1 MQLHNVEGLLD
12 EEKPFRRIVCEE
24 VSDLDMP
31 RVVHLP
37 GLDLLDR
44 PQGLSTDLV
53 HPSVRGMSRIAD
65 GFVECVMGLIH
76 EVRTP
81 MSIL

>member
-24 VSDLDMP
+24 VSDPDMP

-44 PQGLSTDLV
+44 PQGLSADLV
-53 HPSVRGMSRIAD
+53 HPSASGMSGIAER
-65 GFVECVMGLIH
+65 FFERVMGLIH